1 MSVTQ
6 NAAYQGAIQGIFDGR
21 GIQGLDLAADYAVQ
35 IAGANAFAVQL
46 AAVFTADSITL
57 TTIDE
62 EILLAGI
69 CAAATEGR
77 PFVDGTL
84 TLPNTYFALATS
96 IEELYSLAVANLGA
110 GVIIPP
116 APPPGVGG
124 FAAFFALMPG
134 DNSATV
140 AVGAPVE
147 FPQTGP
153 ASATPIVTRVDNFSF
168 TLLNTG
174 TYAVSW
180 QVSVTEAGQLQLAI
194 GGAGLPDTVTG
205 RATGT
210 DQISGNTIITATAG
224 QVLSLINPAG
234 NSTALT
240 ITPTAGGTHS
250 VSATLNIRQ
259 IA

>member
-96 IEELYSLAVANLGA
+96 IEELYSLAAANLGA

-116 APPPGVGG
+116 APVPGVGG
-124 FAAFFALMPG
+124 FAAFFALLSNFRRRAPRARLPLQRAWTTSRSRCSIRARTPSPG
-134 DNSATV
+134 
-140 AVGAPVE
+140 
-147 FPQTGP
+147 
-153 ASATPIVTRVDNFSF
+153 R
-168 TLLNTG
+168 
-174 TYAVSW
+174 
-180 QVSVTEAGQLQLAI
+180 
-194 GGAGLPDTVTG
+194 
-205 RATGT
+205 
-210 DQISGNTIITATAG
+210 
-224 QVLSLINPAG
+224 
-234 NSTALT
+234 
-240 ITPTAGGTHS
+240 
-250 VSATLNIRQ
+250 
-259 IA
+259 

>member
-6 NAAYQGAIQGIFDGR
+6 NAAYQGAVEGVFNGR
-21 GIQGLDLAADYAVQ
+21 GIQGLDLAADYSVQ

-46 AAVFTADSITL
+46 EAVFAAVPLAL

-77 PFVDGTL
+77 PFVDATL
-84 TLPNTYFALATS
+84 TLPNAYFALATS
-96 IEELYSLAVANLGA
+96 ILELYTLAAANLGA
-110 GVIIPP
+110 GVVIPP
-116 APPPGVGG
+116 APAPGVGG

-140 AVGAPVE
+140 AVGAPVA

-153 ASATPIVTRVDNFSF
+153 VSASPIATRVDNYSF

-194 GGAGLPDTVTG
+194 GGSGLPDTVTG